1 MVIFPVRYQHWLI
14 FAALS
19 MVIFLVR
26 YQHSFMFA
34 SFVDGYLSCPLP
46 TLVHVCFIYRWLSFL
61 PVTNTGSCLL
71 HLSMVIFP
79 VRYQHWFMFASF
91 IDGYLSSPLPTL
103 VHVCFIY
110 RWLSFL
116 SVTNTGSCLL
126 HLSMVIF
133 PVRYQHWFMF
143 ALFIDGYLSCPL
155 PTLVHVC
162 FIYRWL
168 SFLPVT
174 NTGSWFEQ

>member
-1 MVIFPVRYQHWLI
+1 M
-14 FAALS
+14 
-19 MVIFLVR
+19 FLFQV
-26 YQHSFMFA
+26 Y
-34 SFVDGYLSCPLP
+34 YININEC
-46 TLVHVCFIYRWLSFL
+46 VHVLTLRVRWHHTVYSNSSICPNTFISYRWLSFL
-61 PVTNTGSCLL
+61 SVTNTGSYLLHYRWLSFQSVTNTRSCLL

-91 IDGYLSSPLPTL
+91 IDGYLSCPLPTL

-133 PVRYQHWFMF
+133 PARYQHWFMVR
-143 ALFIDGYLSCPL
+143 AIRCVS
-155 PTLVHVC
+155 
-162 FIYRWL
+162 
-168 SFLPVT
+168 S
-174 NTGSWFEQ
+174 